1 MHVYAQSLSHVRLF
15 VTRWTVVRQAPLST
29 DSPGKNT
36 GMGGH
41 ALLQGIF
48 LAQGL
53 NPLLLRLL
61 HCRQTFF
68 TAEPLGKP
76 QKSIAGNQFRCLNHT
91 LPVKMNLK

>member
-1 MHVYAQSLSHVRLF
+1 MNRRCWYYVSRRVLCVHVYAQSLSHVQLF
-15 VTRWTVVRQAPLST
+15 VTRWTVVCQAPLST

-36 GMGGH
+36 GMGCH

-68 TAEPLGKP
+68 Y
-76 QKSIAGNQFRCLNHT
+76 C
-91 LPVKMNLK
+91 